1 VGAALA
7 AARGGLRAVEL
18 TFTTPGAL
26 EALRELRGRLP
37 GDVLL
42 GAGTVMNARQG
53 LAALEA
59 GAAFLVSPH
68 LGEDVLELCRAR
80 GAPYVP
86 GVLTPTEVVRAQV
99 LGAEVVKLFP
109 AGSSRG
115 VPYLKDLLGPFPGLP
130 VLATGGS
137 SRAKFRPTWGRGRW
151 RWAWGPTSSPY
162 RRSRKATGPP
172 SRPPP
177 AGRWPRPASRPGLS
191 RFPAA
196 ITVIVFNIPKF
207 RPEYLTLRDVRP
219 SLSSRGGWECLS
231 P

>member
-1 VGAALA
+1 MVAALQAAKVVGVLRAPSAQAAVGAALA

-86 GVLTPTEVVRAQV
+86 GVLTPTEVVRARG

-109 AGSSRG
+109 AGSSGG

-130 VLATGGS
+130 VLATGGIKPS
-137 SRAKFRPTWGRGRW
+137 EVPAYLGAGALAVGLGSNLFPRAALEKGD
-151 RWAWGPTSSPY
+151 WAAVEAAT
-162 RRSRKATGPP
+162 RRALAE
-172 SRPPP
+172 
-177 AGRWPRPASRPGLS
+177 AG
-191 RFPAA
+191 
-196 ITVIVFNIPKF
+196 V
-207 RPEYLTLRDVRP
+207 
-219 SLSSRGGWECLS
+219 
-231 P
+231 